1 MFYST
6 RSALLL
12 ILFAALAGGCGED
25 PRQSRVTRSGFL
37 GDYSQLAP
45 GRQGQ
50 ARLIYINPE
59 ADFSLYDKIVIDPV
73 TIWDAERSAPMA
85 SPSPDRRRM
94 AERFEAALRR
104 QLGREFGL
112 VDAAKPGTLR
122 IRMAITRVEAT
133 QVGIECEILDVTSGI
148 RLVGAV
154 DERTTT
160 PIGGGGEAEALD
172 GAFDR
177 WADIIRM
184 RLVAFRNFDSAQ
196 QAKDQ
201 PSGP

>member
-1 MFYST
+1 VFYST
-6 RSALLL
+6 RSTLLL
-12 ILFAALAGGCGED
+12 LLFAALAGGCGGD
-25 PRQSRVTRSGFL
+25 PKQSRVTQSGFL

-59 ADFSLYDKIVIDPV
+59 ADFSLYDKILIDPV
-73 TIWDAERSAPMA
+73 TIWDTERSAPMA
-85 SPSPDRRRM
+85 SPPPDQRRM
-94 AERFEAALRR
+94 AEHFEAALRR
-104 QLGREFGL
+104 QLEQEFGL

-122 IRMAITRVEAT
+122 IRMAITRVEGT
-133 QVGIECEILDVTSGI
+133 QVGIECEILDVTSGA

-160 PIGGGGEAEALD
+160 PIGGGGEAKALG

-177 WADIIRM
+177 WAGIIRM
-184 RLVAFRNFDSAQ
+184 RLVAFRNFDAAQ
-196 QAKDQ
+196 KAQDQ
-201 PSGP
+201 PSEP